1 VRPAGLPPHPVT
13 RPGILRLKVDERLS
27 APWAAAGRGF
37 RVRGKEGMPMSPVL
51 KCSVYAGLIAGTEPP
66 RDSRRLH
73 FLRGLEHGKT
83 ESIFT

>member
-1 VRPAGLPPHPVT
+1 
-13 RPGILRLKVDERLS
+13 
-27 APWAAAGRGF
+27 
-37 RVRGKEGMPMSPVL
+37 MSPVL